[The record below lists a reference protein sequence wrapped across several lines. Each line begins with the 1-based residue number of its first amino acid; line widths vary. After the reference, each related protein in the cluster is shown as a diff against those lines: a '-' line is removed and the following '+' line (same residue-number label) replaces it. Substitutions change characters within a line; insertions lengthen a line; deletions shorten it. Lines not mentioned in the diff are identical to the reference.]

1 MNKLHRVFLA
11 TSLIFILP
19 STVYSQPIIVD
30 ESEEFALLDAQPDV
44 MEHPAVEST
53 DGMDDFS
60 EQYEETPLVQETNIP
75 ATSKNGSDVI
85 LLDKLQ
91 SLQQEVQELRGQ
103 LEVQAHDLKLLQQ
116 QQVSFYKDL
125 DARLRESSAKT
136 AENDTKSESQDPPAY
151 KKNQANATSATN
163 ANPADEQIQYLA
175 AYELIKNKQYD
186 EAMTAM
192 QTFISQYP
200 EGGYT
205 ANAEYWLGELYMV
218 KKNYTKAIEHFET
231 VLQNYPTSSKKAASI
246 LKLGYALAASGNMQE
261 AKQRLQ
267 QVVKNY
273 PDTNTAQLAKTKLQ
287 SLGI

>member
-1 MNKLHRVFLA
+1 MNKLHRTILA
-11 TSLIFILP
+11 ASLSFILP
-19 STVYSQPIIVD
+19 LNAYSQPIIVD

-44 MEHPAVEST
+44 MERPVEES
-53 DGMDDFS
+53 DDSMDDFP
-60 EQYEETPLVQETNIP
+60 EQYEETPLVKETNIQ
-75 ATSKNGSDVI
+75 ATNKSTHDDAI
-85 LLDKLQ
+85 LLDKLH

-125 DARLRESSAKT
+125 DARLRESSTKT
-136 AENDTKSESQDPPAY
+136 AEKDIKSEQPDPPAY
-151 KKNQANATSATN
+151 KKNQVSSANGS
-163 ANPADEQIQYLA
+163 NPADEQIRYLA

-186 EAMTAM
+186 EAISSM

-200 EGGYT
+200 EGGYS

-231 VLQNYPTSSKKAASI
+231 VLQNYPASSKKAASM

-267 QVVKNY
+267 QVAKNF